1 MNKYTKLI
9 KISGLTIYDSVPEN
23 LYIPNDDLEIILRE
37 GLRGFSTA
45 GLPIRTR
52 SKIVKS
58 RICEILG
65 YPIPKTFLKTQP
77 RFLGQDFDTYIQKS
91 DNLQIWNEEINP
103 NRRYVL
109 IREENNILTNVV
121 VINGIQLV
129 NYDTTGTLTQKF
141 QARLNTNGM
150 GGCLYSQSD
159 TELLRNFVQE
169 EYTLPTCLDSPAYV
183 PCIEIC
189 CQSQPYMRG
198 LKN

>member
-77 RFLGQDFDTYIQKS
+77 RFLGQDFDTYI
-91 DNLQIWNEEINP
+91 
-103 NRRYVL
+103 
-109 IREENNILTNVV
+109 
-121 VINGIQLV
+121 
-129 NYDTTGTLTQKF
+129 
-141 QARLNTNGM
+141 
-150 GGCLYSQSD
+150 
-159 TELLRNFVQE
+159 
-169 EYTLPTCLDSPAYV
+169 
-183 PCIEIC
+183 
-189 CQSQPYMRG
+189 
-198 LKN
+198 